1 MTQIKCTYLRLV
13 IFLLIVV
20 IPTMNSIALINE
32 SGLLRAQESNQI
44 SNLLALSEEN
54 YYSGNFSQAIELAN
68 QVLNDSRATDIQKQ
82 QAFII
87 LTKISL
93 ALEKPD
99 MAEKYLVKVLE
110 IDPSYQPTIEEETPQ
125 FVNFVAQVRSE
136 YTKPPRK
143 NNKKGLMKWM
153 AVGAGAI
160 ITVAV
165 VAVMASG
172 TTPEEEKPD
181 NTLPEPPAFP

>member
-1 MTQIKCTYLRLV
+1 M
-13 IFLLIVV
+13 
-20 IPTMNSIALINE
+20 
-32 SGLLRAQESNQI
+32 
-44 SNLLALSEEN
+44 
-54 YYSGNFSQAIELAN
+54 
-68 QVLNDSRATDIQKQ
+68 
-82 QAFII
+82 
-87 LTKISL
+87 
-93 ALEKPD
+93 ALEQPD
-99 MAEKYLVKVLE
+99 MAEKYLIQVLK

-125 FVNFVAQVRSE
+125 FVNFVAQVRSQ
-136 YTKPPRK
+136 YTKPPSK

-181 NTLPEPPAFP
+181 NPLPEPPAFP